1 VAFLPIA
8 HHPFQ
13 PFEEIYMDASKYLD
27 LNLSPRILLGPGPSM
42 VSPRVLR
49 SMSTPL
55 VGHLDPEFLTL
66 MQEVQQLLRY
76 VFQTENELTVPISGT
91 GSAGMEA
98 ALCNFIE
105 PGDRVLIAVKGYFG
119 ERLVDMA
126 GRYGAQ
132 VDRIDRPWGQVFE
145 PAEVKAA
152 LQKGRYKLLAI
163 VHAETSTGVRQP
175 GIAEIAAAAHENGAL
190 LVLDTV
196 TSLAAVPVEIDA
208 WDVDLSY
215 SCTQKG
221 LSAPPGLAP
230 LTVSERA
237 RQVLRTRKT
246 KVANWYLDLSMLE
259 KYWGNERTYHHTA
272 PITMNYALRE
282 ALRMVAEEGLTARF
296 ARHRANAEFLWAG
309 LEDMDLSMLV
319 PLEHRLATLTTPLL
333 PPSVDDAAV
342 RSQLLK
348 EYNIEIAGGF
358 GPLKGQ
364 VWRIGL
370 MGFSSRRENIALLL
384 AALRNI
390 LAK

>member
-1 VAFLPIA
+1 
-8 HHPFQ
+8 
-13 PFEEIYMDASKYLD
+13 MDVNQYPD
-27 LNLSPRILLGPGPSM
+27 LNVSSRILLGPGPRM

-55 VGHLDPEFLTL
+55 VGHLDPEFLSL
-66 MQEVQQLLRY
+66 MQDVQQMLRY
-76 VFQTENELTVPISGT
+76 VFQTENELTVPLSGT

-98 ALCNFIE
+98 SLCNFIE
-105 PGDRVLIAVKGYFG
+105 PGDRVLIAVQGYFG

-145 PAEVKAA
+145 PAEIKAA
-152 LQKGRYKLLAI
+152 LQKARYKLFAI
-163 VHAETSTGVRQP
+163 VHAETSTGALQP

-196 TSLAAVPVEIDA
+196 TSLGGLPVEIDA
-208 WDVDLSY
+208 WGVDIAY
-215 SCTQKG
+215 SGTQKCM
-221 LSAPPGLAP
+221 SAPPGLAP
-230 LTVSERA
+230 ITVSPRA
-237 RQVLRTRKT
+237 REVLRNRKT

-282 ALRMVAEEGLTARF
+282 ALRMVAEEGLPARF
-296 ARHRANAEFLWAG
+296 ARHRANAELLWAG

-319 PLEHRLATLTTPLL
+319 PLEYRLPTLTTPLV
-333 PPSVDDAAV
+333 PPSVDEVAV
-342 RSQLLK
+342 RRQLLN

-384 AALRNI
+384 AALREV
-390 LAK
+390 LARRN